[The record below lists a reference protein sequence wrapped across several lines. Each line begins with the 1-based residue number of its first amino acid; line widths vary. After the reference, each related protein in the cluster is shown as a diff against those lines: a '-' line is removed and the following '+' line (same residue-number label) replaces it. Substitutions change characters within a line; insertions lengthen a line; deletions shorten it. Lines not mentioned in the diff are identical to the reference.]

1 MLSIIVQG
9 MGLQYIS
16 ASVSQMISG
25 QPQYCLMHH
34 ACNAAGPVQ
43 SFHASTEIELILAA
57 ITIHINRNSL
67 TEYCAM

>member
-25 QPQYCLMHH
+25 EPESCSPRH
-34 ACNAAGPVQ
+34 ACNASYPVL
-43 SFHASTEIELILAA
+43 SFHAFAVMKLKFATIMAHMFA
-57 ITIHINRNSL
+57 TYQMITV
-67 TEYCAM
+67 

>member
-25 QPQYCLMHH
+25 EPESCLMHH
-34 ACNAAGPVQ
+34 VCSASCPVLRL
-43 SFHASTEIELILAA
+43 HAF
-57 ITIHINRNSL
+57 
-67 TEYCAM
+67 EYLN

>member
-25 QPQYCLMHH
+25 EPESCLMHH
-34 ACNAAGPVQ
+34 VCITSCPVLRL
-43 SFHASTEIELILAA
+43 HAFEYLELVLAA
-57 ITIHINRNSL
+57 IMAHQIAILSVSSV
-67 TEYCAM
+67 